1 MPVFLACIDGAEIDG
16 PVADDD
22 EIRALAVAAHKE
34 FWRLLEKPDRD
45 RDESRAMI
53 AAAHANLSNWEKIGT
68 FVEAQRGNWLVARAY
83 IELGLVEPAL
93 VYARKTMEITAQ
105 HHQEL
110 ADFDRAFAKELAA
123 RAWALAG
130 NIVRAKAHHAD
141 AHMLGEAIG
150 SDADRRE
157 FFRQFERGP
166 WFRLL
171 DGADSDAGQPPSA
184 VAAKVGE

>member
-1 MPVFLACIDGAEIDG
+1 MPVSFAGDWGDAVEGAVPDN
-16 PVADDD
+16 DD
-22 EIRALAVAAHKE
+22 IRAAAIAAHEE
-34 FWRLLEKPDRD
+34 FWQLLEKPERT
-45 RDESRAMI
+45 REEGRAMI
-53 AAAHANLSNWEKIGT
+53 AAAHANLSAWEKIGT
-68 FVEAQRGNWLVARAY
+68 FVEHQRGNWLVARAY
-83 IELGLVEPAL
+83 IEAGLVEPAL
-93 VYARKTMEITAQ
+93 IYARKTMEITAA

-150 SDADRRE
+150 DNANRRE

-166 WFRLL
+166 WFRLNEPEQ
-171 DGADSDAGQPPSA
+171 GDS
-184 VAAKVGE
+184 

>member
-1 MPVFLACIDGAEIDG
+1 LTFGKDAGLFRLRLAARSRG
-16 PVADDD
+16 PVSNDD
-22 EIRALAVAAHKE
+22 EIRAAASAALEE
-34 FWRLLEKPDRD
+34 FWRLLEKPDRS
-45 RDESRAMI
+45 RDEGRALI
-53 AAAHANLSNWEKIGT
+53 AAAHANLSGWEKIGT
-68 FVEAQRGNWLVARAY
+68 FVEQQRGNWLVARAY

-93 VYARKTMEITAQ
+93 IYARKTMEITAA
-105 HHQEL
+105 HHQDL

-150 SDADRRE
+150 NDADRRE

-166 WFRLL
+166 WFRLNETEP
-171 DGADSDAGQPPSA
+171 DEG
-184 VAAKVGE
+184 